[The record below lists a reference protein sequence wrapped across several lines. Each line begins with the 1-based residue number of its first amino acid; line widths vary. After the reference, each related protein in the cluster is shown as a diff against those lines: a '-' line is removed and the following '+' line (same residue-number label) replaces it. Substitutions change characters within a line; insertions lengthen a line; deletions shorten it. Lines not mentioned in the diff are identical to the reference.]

1 MIKVLLFAHLQE
13 KVGQER
19 INIEKNHAT
28 VKEIRD
34 YMLSTYDVGT
44 LENVMV
50 AVNEEYALDEDI
62 VKDGDVVAFI
72 PPVSGG

>member
-13 KVGQER
+13 KVGQES
-19 INIEKNHAT
+19 ISIEKNFAT

-34 YMLSTYDVGT
+34 EIMTTFDLGS

-50 AVNEEYALDEDI
+50 AVNEEYALDEDV
-62 VKDGDVVAFI
+62 VKSGDVVAFI